1 MTQEQIVMTNNPFQA
16 LCDVMLI
23 EVPENVT
30 INIKISTD
38 GKVYHEV
45 DTPVKGPEI
54 IEIGPIVRGTR
65 MLLSSDQNS
74 KIKIKS

>member
-1 MTQEQIVMTNNPFQA
+1 MTQEQIVMTNKPFQA

-45 DTPVKGPEI
+45 DKPVKGPEI
-54 IEIGPIVRGTR
+54 IEIGPLVRGAR

>member
-1 MTQEQIVMTNNPFQA
+1 MTQEQIVMTNKPFQA
-16 LCDVMLI
+16 MCDVMLI

-54 IEIGPIVRGTR
+54 IEIGP
-65 MLLSSDQNS
+65 
-74 KIKIKS
+74 

>member
-1 MTQEQIVMTNNPFQA
+1 MTQEQIVMTNKPFQA

-45 DTPVKGPEI
+45 DTPVNGPEI

>member
-1 MTQEQIVMTNNPFQA
+1 MTQEQIVMTNKPFQA

-54 IEIGPIVRGTR
+54 TEIGTLVRGTR

>member
-1 MTQEQIVMTNNPFQA
+1 MTQEQIVMTNKPFQA
-16 LCDVMLI
+16 MCDVMLI

-54 IEIGPIVRGTR
+54 TQVGPLVRGAR
-65 MLLSSDQNS
+65 MLRSSGQKS
-74 KIKIKS
+74 KIKI